1 MTEVTVPEATRLV
14 LSQCTMQFLGGIS
27 GDDLKKKK
35 SYFYF
40 DPVDLL
46 IFKWLSSGLICCY
59 QDGAFRKNRKTR
71 FDCQQH
77 KKL

>member
-1 MTEVTVPEATRLV
+1 MI
-14 LSQCTMQFLGGIS
+14 F
-27 GDDLKKKK
+27 KKK